1 MRLGNGSTKPEVSKK
16 KQGARRRSVFWLLA
30 PGLLL
35 LGCLSS
41 KARQS
46 QELLEADLRS
56 QERHIQELKDELDRK
71 EGVIHGLDYE
81 VERLQQSAAGVKP
94 PPGEPQVPGV
104 IKDIAL
110 GRLTGG
116 FQQNAK
122 VRFDDAMQIILEP
135 RDSDGS
141 TIKAPG
147 SVHVDLFEIT
157 PQGLKAPLSSWDITS
172 RELRRMWDQ
181 PLIGGSGYR
190 IVLPF
195 KAIPTTEKLRVIV
208 RFMTLDGKL
217 FEAER
222 DFSIKLPMGLPRPG
236 LPIGLPGGY
245 TAITPGRTAVPLVTS
260 EPYLLPMP
268 QRNEPLAQE
277 VKGGVKEEKKVHGH
291 PMPVIQF
298 PASSTLGTEGPP
310 PLPAPP
316 EVPSLDQKK
325 PEKVPGAEELPAPHQ
340 SPETERPLVPGNNTA
355 NPQAVPSVRPL
366 TAPPPQSWRERQS
379 DIVQAQYVEEPAIKL
394 SRPIVKSPQAPE

>member
-1 MRLGNGSTKPEVSKK
+1 MRLCASKKLEVSNKK
-16 KQGARRRSVFWLLA
+16 RGAGRSLFWLLA

-56 QERHIQELKDELDRK
+56 QERHIQELKEELDRK

-81 VERLQQSAAGVKP
+81 VERMQQSAAGVKP
-94 PPGEPQVPGV
+94 APGEPQASGA

-116 FQQNAK
+116 FQQNPK
-122 VRFDDAMQIILEP
+122 IRFDDAMQIILEP

-157 PQGLKAPLSSWDITS
+157 PQGLKAPLSSWDITQ

-195 KAIPTTEKLRVIV
+195 RAIPTTEKLRVIV
-208 RFMTLDGKL
+208 RFLTLDGKL

-222 DFSIKLPMGLPRPG
+222 DFSIKLPVGSPRPG

-245 TAITPGRTAVPLVTS
+245 TAITPGRTPVPLVIS
-260 EPYLLPMP
+260 EPYLLPTP
-268 QRNEPLAQE
+268 QRNEPPVAQE
-277 VKGGVKEEKKVHGH
+277 GRGAAKEEKKAQS
-291 PMPVIQF
+291 PSMPVIEL
-298 PASSTLGTEGPP
+298 PTSNSHGTQGPP

-316 EVPSLDQKK
+316 EVPSLDQGK
-325 PEKVPGAEELPAPHQ
+325 PLKVPGAEELPAPHQ
-340 SPETERPLVPGNNTA
+340 SPETDKPLVPGNNTA

-379 DIVQAQYVEEPAIKL
+379 DIVQAQYVEEATIKL
-394 SRPIVKSPQAPE
+394 SRPIVKSQRAPE